1 MQAYRIARVVLLLG
15 VAGGLSACQDAG
27 FGLFKKDDTETMPVR
42 AESSA
47 AAAAE
52 GEEAEAP
59 EVFHVEEAGL
69 WDGRPSLGG
78 IWVAH
83 PDAADPERVLIRN
96 SETGQSV
103 TGALFRRERENPGPR
118 LQVSSEAAARIGLL
132 AGQPTEIAVT
142 ALRRAPAPEAG
153 GRKAEPA
160 GADAGGRF
168 VQVATLDSA
177 DRAEATAARL
187 DKAGLSAEI
196 RAPDPGGQGLWRVV
210 AGPAKTEADR
220 AVLIEAV
227 RGLGYD
233 DAYAVNR

>member
-15 VAGGLSACQDAG
+15 AAGGLSACQGAG
-27 FGLFKKDDTETMPVR
+27 FGLFKKDDTETMPVP
-42 AESSA
+42 AESA

-160 GADAGGRF
+160 GADAG
-168 VQVATLDSA
+168 
-177 DRAEATAARL
+177 
-187 DKAGLSAEI
+187 
-196 RAPDPGGQGLWRVV
+196 
-210 AGPAKTEADR
+210 
-220 AVLIEAV
+220 
-227 RGLGYD
+227 
-233 DAYAVNR
+233 